1 MYNHIGGSAG
11 KVKLQS
17 FDSLFGSSPVAEE
30 RNQVILVPLTDLH
43 TFAHHPFRVMDDEK
57 MEELKQS
64 VIKHGVLVP
73 GVVRKRTAGGYELIA
88 GHRRKRASELAGL
101 LEMPVIVRN
110 YTEDEATIVMV
121 DSNIQRED
129 ILPSEKAKAYKMK
142 FEALKHQGKRAEGTT
157 IEKIG
162 EATGESG
169 KTVQR
174 YICLARLTDELLELV
189 DEKQLS
195 FLCGVDLSYLSVEQQ
210 NLVYEVICNQN
221 LRINGKQSERLKIH
235 AQSGTLTQDR
245 VQQILLE
252 VKKEKPKPRKV
263 TIPVERL
270 NQYFPPN
277 FNEEEI
283 EMVIYELLEQWKNN
297 V

>member
-1 MYNHIGGSAG
+1 MYNNIGGSAG
-11 KVKLQS
+11 KVKLAS
-17 FDSLFGSSPVAEE
+17 YDSLFGSEPVMEE
-30 RNQVILVPLTDLH
+30 GNQVMQVPLADLH

-101 LEMPVIVRN
+101 LEMPVIVRD

-162 EATGESG
+162 EAAGESG

-174 YICLARLTDELLELV
+174 YICLARLTDELLKLV
-189 DEKQLS
+189 DEKQLR
-195 FLCGVDLSYLSVEQQ
+195 FMRGVDISYLSVEQLNWVYDIICSQ
-210 NLVYEVICNQN
+210 NLHIS
-221 LRINGKQSERLKIH
+221 GKQSEQLKVH
-235 AQSGTLTQDR
+235 AQSGTLTQDM
-245 VQQILLE
+245 VQRILSE
-252 VKKEKPKPRKV
+252 EKPKPRKV
-263 TIPVERL
+263 TIQGERL
-270 NQYFPPN
+270 SQYFPPN

-297 V
+297 A

>member
-1 MYNHIGGSAG
+1 MYNQIGGSAG

-30 RNQVILVPLTDLH
+30 GNHVILVPLTDLH
-43 TFAHHPFRVMDDEK
+43 TFEHHPFRVMDDEK

-64 VIKHGVLVP
+64 VLKHGVLVP

-101 LEMPVIVRN
+101 SEMPVIVRN

-142 FEALKHQGKRAEGTT
+142 FDALKHQGKRAEGTT

-162 EATGESG
+162 EAVGESG

-189 DEKQLS
+189 DEKHLR
-195 FLCGVDLSYLSVEQQ
+195 FMRGVDLSYLSVEQQ
-210 NLVYEVICNQN
+210 QWVYTVICSQN
-221 LRINGKQSERLKIH
+221 LHINGKQSEQLKVH
-235 AQSGTLTQDR
+235 AQSGTLTQDM
-245 VQQILLE
+245 VQRILSI
-252 VKKEKPKPRKV
+252 EKPKPRKV
-263 TIPVERL
+263 TIQGERL
-270 NQYFPPN
+270 GQYFPPN

>member
-30 RNQVILVPLTDLH
+30 GNQVILVPLTDLH

-64 VIKHGVLVP
+64 VLKHGVLVP
-73 GVVRKRTAGGYELIA
+73 GVVRKRITGGYELIA

-101 LEMPVIVRN
+101 SEMPVIVRN

-142 FEALKHQGKRAEGTT
+142 FDALKHQGKRAEGTT

-162 EATGESG
+162 EAAGESG

-189 DEKQLS
+189 DKKQLS

-210 NLVYEVICNQN
+210 QWVYAVICSQN
-221 LRINGKQSERLKIH
+221 LRISGKQSERLKIH

-245 VQQILLE
+245 LQQILLE
-252 VKKEKPKPRKV
+252 VKKEKPKSRKV